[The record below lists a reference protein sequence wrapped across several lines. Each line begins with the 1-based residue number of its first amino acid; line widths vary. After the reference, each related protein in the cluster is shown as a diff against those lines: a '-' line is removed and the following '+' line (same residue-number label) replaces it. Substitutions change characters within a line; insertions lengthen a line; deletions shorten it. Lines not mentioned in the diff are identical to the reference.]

1 MGHKIKLYVLTG
13 FLGSG
18 KTTFLMHVLTQL
30 GGKRVGVIQNEFGKL
45 SIDGD
50 ILRHD
55 NVEMKELTSGSIF
68 CSCLKL
74 NFVQAL
80 AEMSDHDLDCLFVE
94 SSGLADPSNL
104 QEILDAVDVLRP
116 NKPYELAGTI
126 CLVDAVGFMHDVVEL
141 ETVERQLIHCNIA
154 LINKCD
160 LVDRARI
167 EEITQ
172 RIHTLNRHCL
182 VVETVDGVLDPAYLE
197 QDLTHYEWAPT
208 EETTNSVDTKPKT
221 FSIEFDDVPRERM
234 DAFLTALIPHC
245 YRIKGFGKIDGAW
258 QQIDMAAGK
267 IDYKPCADAGKS
279 RLIFISKVGIKLIR
293 DIKQQWD
300 AHVGLPITL
309 HN

>member
-1 MGHKIKLYVLTG
+1 
-13 FLGSG
+13 
-18 KTTFLMHVLTQL
+18 MHVLTQL

-267 IDYKPCADAGKS
+267 IDYKSCPDAGKS